1 MFDLLLINHIL
12 IAITIIIGIVNIVIL
27 KKLID
32 FYKET
37 YAEIESK
44 FTMGLLYFSRIL
56 LSGNILVILAL
67 LCSVI
72 GKIEIDELSG
82 TVVYIALL
90 FICASQL
97 VAFNVLKKITLD

>member
-1 MFDLLLINHIL
+1 MFNLLLVNHIL
-12 IAITIIIGIVNIVIL
+12 IGITIIIGIINIIIL

-56 LSGNILVILAL
+56 LVGNILVIFAL
-67 LCSVI
+67 ICSVI

-90 FICASQL
+90 LICFSLL
-97 VAFNVLKKITLD
+97 VAFNILKKITLD

>member
-1 MFDLLLINHIL
+1 MFDLLLVNHIL
-12 IAITIIIGIVNIVIL
+12 IGITIIIGIVNIIIL

-37 YAEIESK
+37 CAEIESK

-56 LSGNILVILAL
+56 LTGNVLVIFAL
-67 LCSVI
+67 ICSVI

-82 TVVYIALL
+82 TVVYVAVLL
-90 FICASQL
+90 ISTSQL
-97 VAFNVLKKITLD
+97 VTFNILKKITLE

>member
-1 MFDLLLINHIL
+1 MFDLLLVNHIL
-12 IAITIIIGIVNIVIL
+12 IGITIIIGIVNIIIL

-37 YAEIESK
+37 CAEIESK

-56 LSGNILVILAL
+56 LAGNVLVILAL
-67 LCSVI
+67 ICSVI

-82 TVVYIALL
+82 TVVYVAVLL
-90 FICASQL
+90 ISTSQL
-97 VAFNVLKKITLD
+97 VTFNILKKITLE